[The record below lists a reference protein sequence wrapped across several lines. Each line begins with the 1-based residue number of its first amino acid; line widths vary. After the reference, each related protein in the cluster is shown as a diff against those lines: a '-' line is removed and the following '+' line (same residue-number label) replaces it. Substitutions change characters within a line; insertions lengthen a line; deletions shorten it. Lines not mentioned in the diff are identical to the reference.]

1 MGRCRISTVLDM
13 RSKALGRMSSDPH
26 FCLIAVTGYV
36 LFKEVF
42 GKEEGGWRVKVT
54 RVKFGFGCKLSPRKA
69 ACFLKSQF
77 GDLRGKSREEPGLLR
92 KERPKRQKVNRSQS
106 GEDTQVHI
114 KSGCNTVPN
123 TLTFLFF
130 LLQNITHIQK
140 NVQNK
145 SVELDDLTEEH
156 CSP

>member
-1 MGRCRISTVLDM
+1 MLDM

-114 KSGCNTVPN
+114 KSGCNIVPN
-123 TLTFLFF
+123 TLMFLFF
-130 LLQNITHIQK
+130 TPKYNTHSEKRAEQK
-140 NVQNK
+140 
-145 SVELDDLTEEH
+145 
-156 CSP
+156 CRAR